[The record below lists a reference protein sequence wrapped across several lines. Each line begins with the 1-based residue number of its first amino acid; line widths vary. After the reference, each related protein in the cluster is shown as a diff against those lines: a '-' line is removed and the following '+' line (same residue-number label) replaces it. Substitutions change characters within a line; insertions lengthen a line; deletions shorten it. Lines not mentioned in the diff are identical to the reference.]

1 LGSHFYFV
9 ANRRTSDYERDHFAT
24 DRRGVVIYGAL
35 ASRRSHSDSVDA
47 KDETAG
53 LAFSIARRD
62 PSTGARDDDREAP
75 FFLEWA
81 AFRECR

>member
-24 DRRGVVIYGAL
+24 DRRSVVIYGAL

-53 LAFSIARRD
+53 LALLQRGCKPRSH
-62 PSTGARDDDREAP
+62 
-75 FFLEWA
+75 
-81 AFRECR
+81 

>member
-24 DRRGVVIYGAL
+24 DRHSAVIYGAI
-35 ASRRSHSDSVDA
+35 ASRRSRSDSVAA

-53 LAFSIARRD
+53 LAFLQRGCKPRSH
-62 PSTGARDDDREAP
+62 
-75 FFLEWA
+75 
-81 AFRECR
+81 